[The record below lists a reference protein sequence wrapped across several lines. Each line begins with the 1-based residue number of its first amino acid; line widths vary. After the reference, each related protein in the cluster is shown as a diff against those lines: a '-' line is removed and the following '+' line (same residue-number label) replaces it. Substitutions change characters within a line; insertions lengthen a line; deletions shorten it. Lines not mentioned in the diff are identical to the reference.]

1 LFKADKK
8 EIISYPTQTLVQL
21 KRKIICSD
29 CISSCWVV
37 MVRVF
42 FCRRMDQIALLGKR
56 VNFDDSKAISPETQ
70 HLKTRQKLNSEVY
83 FRARRIWSW

>member
-1 LFKADKK
+1 
-8 EIISYPTQTLVQL
+8 
-21 KRKIICSD
+21 
-29 CISSCWVV
+29 V

-83 FRARRIWSW
+83 FRARRI